1 MSRMIVFVAP
11 SCATF
16 TSRQAQ
22 TRRIPVAY
30 SAVSASQSAFY
41 LTKEAGYFEKH
52 GLFVDPVY
60 VASGTKVAQAMIAG
74 EFPVA
79 LAGGTVVNANLAG
92 GDIAIFGGVVNVP
105 SFYVFVHSAIKRPE
119 DLKGK
124 TVGITTFGSSTDFS
138 IRYLI
143 KKLGME
149 PDKDVKICRWADSRR
164 SSRGWSRARSGGR
177 AVVAANYNATKAG
190 FQQLVDFKTVGLDYP
205 TVSLVSTRSYIK
217 KDPQTVRRFLMAY
230 SEGTERLYND
240 KELAMRVI
248 GKYTKTTDRE
258 ALAAAYSF
266 ATTFVER
273 PPRLPYKAVET
284 ILAQIGEKDP
294 KAKAH
299 KSEDFIDP
307 TFYNELE
314 KSGFFKPHH
323 VSSSAAAGE
332 HQVHLSM
339 KAIILRQSA
348 APNCCARRSP
358 DTQPVR
364 TRF

>member
-1 MSRMIVFVAP
+1 MKSISMLALFVLMLLH
-11 SCATF
+11 T
-16 TSRQAQ
+16 TLYAQ
-22 TRRIPVAY
+22 TKRIPVAY

-41 LTKEAGYFEKH
+41 VTKEAGLFEKH

-60 VASGTKVAQAMIAG
+60 VASGTKVAQAVIAG

-105 SFYVFVHSAIKRPE
+105 SFYIFVHPSIKRPE

-149 PDKDVKICRWADSRR
+149 PDKDVKILQMGGQPQIVAGMVAGAVQAGVL
-164 SSRGWSRARSGGR
+164 SSP
-177 AVVAANYNATKAG
+177 ANYNAMKAG
-190 FQQLVDFKTVGLDYP
+190 FQMLVDFKSVGLDYP

-230 SEGTERLYND
+230 SEGTARLYQD
-240 KELAMRVI
+240 KEFAMKVI
-248 GKYTKTTDRE
+248 GKYTKTEDRE
-258 ALAAAYSF
+258 ALDAAYNF

-273 PPRLPYKAVET
+273 PPELPHKAVDT
-284 ILAQIGEKDP
+284 ILMQLAEKDP
-294 KAKAH
+294 KAKNF
-299 KSEDFIDP
+299 KPEDFIHS
-307 TFYNELE
+307 TFYRELE
-314 KSGFFKPHH
+314 KSGFFK
-323 VSSSAAAGE
+323 S
-332 HQVHLSM
+332 
-339 KAIILRQSA
+339 I
-348 APNCCARRSP
+348 RR
-358 DTQPVR
+358 
-364 TRF
+364 

>member
-1 MSRMIVFVAP
+1 MRRMIVFIASVLFSLYA
-11 SCATF
+11 AA
-16 TSRQAQ
+16 QAQ
-22 TRRIPVAY
+22 TKRIPVAY

-92 GDIAIFGGVVNVP
+92 GDIVIFGGVVNVP
-105 SFYVFVHSAIKRPE
+105 SFYVFVHSSIKRPE
-119 DLKGK
+119 DLRNK

-149 PDKDVKICRWADSRR
+149 PDKDVKILQMGGQPQIVAGMVAGAVQAGVL
-164 SSRGWSRARSGGR
+164 SSP
-177 AVVAANYNATKAG
+177 ANYNATKAG

-205 TVSLVSTRSYIK
+205 TVSLVSTRSHIK

-240 KELAMRVI
+240 KELAMKVI

-258 ALAAAYSF
+258 AQAAAHSF

-299 KSEDFIDP
+299 KAEDFIDP
-307 TFYNELE
+307 SFYNELE
-314 KSGFFKPHH
+314 KSGFFK
-323 VSSSAAAGE
+323 S
-332 HQVHLSM
+332 LS
-339 KAIILRQSA
+339 R
-348 APNCCARRSP
+348 
-358 DTQPVR
+358 
-364 TRF
+364 

>member
-1 MSRMIVFVAP
+1 MSQMIVFVA
-11 SCATF
+11 ALLFILHTAA
-16 TSRQAQ
+16 QAQ
-22 TRRIPVAY
+22 TKRIPAAY

-105 SFYVFVHSAIKRPE
+105 SFYVFAHSSIRRPE
-119 DLKGK
+119 DLKNK

-149 PDKDVKICRWADSRR
+149 PEKDVKILQMGGQPQIVAGMVAGAIQAGVL
-164 SSRGWSRARSGGR
+164 SSP
-177 AVVAANYNATKAG
+177 ANYNATKAG
-190 FQQLVDFKTVGLDYP
+190 FQMLVDFKSVGLDYP

-230 SEGTERLYND
+230 TEGTERLYSD
-240 KELAMRVI
+240 KELAMKVI

-258 ALAAAYSF
+258 AQAAAYSF

-273 PPRLPYKAVET
+273 PPRLPYKAIET

-299 KSEDFIDP
+299 KAEDFIDP
-307 TFYNELE
+307 TFYNEME
-314 KSGFFKPHH
+314 KSGIFK
-323 VSSSAAAGE
+323 SLG
-332 HQVHLSM
+332 
-339 KAIILRQSA
+339 K
-348 APNCCARRSP
+348 
-358 DTQPVR
+358 
-364 TRF
+364 